1 MSQKKGTKKAE
12 GGDAGAKK
20 LPAEQKPAKEIKAEA
35 RKEKPVAAPEQK
47 TKPNSAITVK
57 KSDDFSEY
65 FTQLVEKAE
74 LADIRY
80 GVKGFVCYMPWAVM
94 TIKKMYSKYET
105 LLEANGHLP
114 LIMPTVIPKSFFEKE
129 SDHVKGFAP
138 EVFWVTEAGGNHEKL
153 EEPLALRP
161 TSETAL
167 YSMYSMWIRSYQDL
181 PFKRYQ
187 SCQVFRFEGRSTR
200 AFFRAR
206 EFHWIEAHDVF
217 ATLEDAKNQ
226 VLQDMDMTYKM
237 VRDEFCIP
245 IIFFQRPEWDKFAG
259 AIHTYAA
266 DALLES
272 GKVIQLPSTHLLG
285 QNFSKP
291 FNVKYVTKE
300 GKEELGYITCYGP
313 AISRIYGAM
322 AAVLGDD
329 QGLVLPWD
337 LAPVQAVIIP
347 IYFKGKAEGVDK
359 ACKDVEAALKA
370 KMAISV
376 KIDDRDFVTAGEKYN
391 EWEMRGVP
399 VRIEI
404 GPKDV
409 EKDQVVVVTRTPKK
423 KEFVPRAKLLETME
437 NIARS
442 YTQNLRDIHLLKF
455 DSLVEKCD
463 YIEDAKAAIDNNKIA
478 CVGICSIDMSG
489 YPCAEKIEKGTGG
502 AIRGKRVDDEPIKFE
517 RCAACGAPNPVTVYV
532 AKSY

>member
-12 GGDAGAKK
+12 GGDGGAKK
-20 LPAEQKPAKEIKAEA
+20 APAEQKPAKDGKAET
-35 RKEKPVAAPEQK
+35 RKEKPAAEPEQK

-57 KSDDFSEY
+57 KSEDFSEY
-65 FTQLVEKAE
+65 YTQLIEKAE

-94 TIKKMYSKYET
+94 TIKKMYAKYEA
-105 LLEANGHLP
+105 LLEYNGHLP

-129 SDHVKGFAP
+129 ADHVKGFAP
-138 EVFWVTEAGGNHEKL
+138 EVFWVTEAGANHEKL

-167 YSMYSMWIRSYQDL
+167 YSMYSLWIRSYQDL

-187 SCQVFRFEGRSTR
+187 SCQVFRYEGRATR
-200 AFFRAR
+200 PFFRGR

-226 VLQDMDMTYKM
+226 VLQDMDMSYKM

-259 AIHTYAA
+259 GIHTYAA
-266 DALLES
+266 DALLEN
-272 GKVIQLPSTHLLG
+272 GKVVQLPSTHLLG

-291 FNVKYVTKE
+291 FNVKFVNKE
-300 GKEELGYITCYGP
+300 GKDELGYITCYGP

-322 AAVLGDD
+322 VAVLGDD

-337 LAPVQAVIIP
+337 LAPVQVVIVP
-347 IYFKGKAEGVDK
+347 IYFKGKTDAVDK
-359 ACKDVEAALKA
+359 ACKDVEAEIKA
-370 KMAISV
+370 KTGVSV
-376 KIDDRDFVTAGEKYN
+376 KVDDRDYVTAGEKYN

-404 GPKDV
+404 GPKDI

-423 KEFVPRAKLLETME
+423 KEFVPKAKLLD
-437 NIARS
+437 ILDGISKA
-442 YTQNLRDIHLLKF
+442 YTQNLRDHHLLKF
-455 DSLVEKCD
+455 DSLVQKCD
-463 YIEDAKAAIDNNKIA
+463 YIEDAKEAIDHNKIA
-478 CVGICSIDMSG
+478 CVGLCSIDMSG
-489 YPCAEKIEKGTGG
+489 YSCAEKVEKGSGG
-502 AIRGKRVDDEPIKFE
+502 VVRGKRVDEEPNKFD
-517 RCAACGAPNPVTVYV
+517 RCVVCGAPNPVAVYV
-532 AKSY
+532 ARSY